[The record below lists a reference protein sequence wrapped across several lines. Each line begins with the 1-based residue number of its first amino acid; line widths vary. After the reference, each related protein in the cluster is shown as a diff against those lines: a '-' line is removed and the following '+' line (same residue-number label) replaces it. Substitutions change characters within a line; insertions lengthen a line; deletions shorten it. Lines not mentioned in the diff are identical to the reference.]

1 MLNFVRLPLEGAYNV
16 RDLGGYPTKCGRMTK
31 WHAFLRSDDPYD
43 LTDSDIEFLKE
54 YGLKTVIDLRA
65 EDEMEAFPNPFE
77 RVEGVDYIKAPIFLD
92 KIDHIT
98 RAASHYKPQDMITAF
113 YLHLLTEAREN
124 IRKVFSSIAEAK
136 EGAVMFHCKVGKDRT
151 GIVAALLLMLC
162 GVSRADII
170 TNYSSSFHYIIQN
183 PQIVKMIQNSIPDLF
198 YSKPE
203 YIEPVLDY
211 IEKEHGNAKGYLM
224 WIGLKEDEIKAIE
237 KRLCE

>member
-1 MLNFVRLPLEGAYNV
+1 
-16 RDLGGYPTKCGRMTK
+16 MTK
-31 WHAFLRSDDPYD
+31 WHAFLRSDDPCD

-65 EDEMEAFPNPFE
+65 DDEMEAFPNPFE

-92 KIDHIT
+92 KIDYIT

-124 IRKVFSSIAEAK
+124 IRKVFLLSLRQKRSCNVPLQ
-136 EGAVMFHCKVGKDRT
+136 GGQGQNGNCGRS
-151 GIVAALLLMLC
+151 LLMLC

-211 IEKEHGNAKGYLM
+211 IEKEHGDAKGYLM